1 LRKLVLLGLL
11 AIFALPATAA
21 KRVSVAQ
28 LEQALSA
35 EIASHKADLE
45 IARHLGEYE
54 LTERLTDETLDR
66 FAATLKLEP
75 RTALALQMLA
85 DQSAFQDPPA
95 DELPATAF
103 PDTATQERMLDAA
116 RGYVVKSWS
125 RLPDFFATRA
135 TNRFDDTPSAQ
146 VEGGWPVRSGLHRV
160 GQTSRE
166 IAYRE
171 GHEVTDQPA
180 VAATAQSPET
190 QQELGLN
197 TWGEFGP
204 AMTVVLTD
212 TAKGTL
218 TFHHWERTRAG
229 LAAVYRYS
237 VPRAASHYAVSY
249 CCLRDDPII
258 PQRQSGGRRDQTARV
273 PILPGTARKPFTE
286 TPGYHGSISIDP
298 ASGAILRITLEAELN
313 NGDPLLRAATVVEYG
328 RVTIGDRPYICP
340 ARSLA
345 FSLEEKGGEPFLL
358 LNETTFTHY
367 RRLGTSM
374 RILADAAVPASASP
388 VVPAPAASN
397 PGATEVVSTSPE
409 SAAVASGPT
418 PPQQQPAAE
427 QAAATPPSGQP
438 EAAPTTP
445 ETPGAQPAEPEIST
459 TEATG
464 LPSEPSEAPQPPGV
478 AFHLKL
484 TSRLVDVGVV
494 AYDKKGHSVRDLK
507 LENFELFD
515 NGHKQ
520 EIRFFTPA
528 EAETTA
534 APAPDAALP
543 PTTFS
548 NRATETAAPKAANP
562 TVTGATI
569 LLLDESHIGWSD
581 LSHARQ
587 EMLKFL
593 GGLGPRERVGLYA
606 MTGLGFR
613 VLTEV
618 TTDHAALIARLQK
631 WMPSAQSISQAQ
643 EEETRNRQQFNEVQ
657 NASDLNSV
665 NGNHTDVPDSVAPID
680 PQLLTMGSNPARA
693 SLVILA
699 EVARHL
705 STIPGHKNLVWVSSD
720 NVFAE
725 WQDQAVGID
734 KSPKFIDRF
743 ALRAQ
748 EAMNDAHAAVY
759 PFDVSQLEGGA
770 ITADMQHR
778 NVELTPAA
786 MDNATTAAAG
796 AASAPGASAAS
807 GGSRN
812 MAPGRISAEMS
823 QDLHP
828 IQGPIRQVAEATG
841 GRTIRRAGDLSAALN
856 GIVED
861 GRSAYVLSF
870 APQGPADGQ
879 YHNITV
885 KVSGEHGLTL
895 RYRTG
900 YLFEKEPSTLRE
912 RFQQA
917 VWRPLDVSEIAISAK
932 VTAMNPGAN
941 IMLNIAAGDLALQQ
955 QAGHWMDRL
964 EIFFIERDDAGVR
977 AQVEGQTLGL
987 RLKSSTYQDLLSG
1000 GLPFEHVIQLKPG
1013 TASLRIVVVDENSGR
1028 MGSVTLPA
1036 AAVNAAP

>member
-374 RILADAAVPASASP
+374 RILTDAASPASASP

-397 PGATEVVSTSPE
+397 PGAVDAVFTSAE
-409 SAAVASGPT
+409 GAASASGPSSSA
-418 PPQQQPAAE
+418 PQQPAAE
-427 QAAATPPSGQP
+427 QAAATPPSG
-438 EAAPTTP
+438 
-445 ETPGAQPAEPEIST
+445 
-459 TEATG
+459 
-464 LPSEPSEAPQPPGV
+464 
-478 AFHLKL
+478 
-484 TSRLVDVGVV
+484 
-494 AYDKKGHSVRDLK
+494 
-507 LENFELFD
+507 
-515 NGHKQ
+515 
-520 EIRFFTPA
+520 
-528 EAETTA
+528 
-534 APAPDAALP
+534 
-543 PTTFS
+543 
-548 NRATETAAPKAANP
+548 
-562 TVTGATI
+562 
-569 LLLDESHIGWSD
+569 
-581 LSHARQ
+581 
-587 EMLKFL
+587 
-593 GGLGPRERVGLYA
+593 
-606 MTGLGFR
+606 
-613 VLTEV
+613 
-618 TTDHAALIARLQK
+618 
-631 WMPSAQSISQAQ
+631 
-643 EEETRNRQQFNEVQ
+643 
-657 NASDLNSV
+657 
-665 NGNHTDVPDSVAPID
+665 
-680 PQLLTMGSNPARA
+680 
-693 SLVILA
+693 
-699 EVARHL
+699 
-705 STIPGHKNLVWVSSD
+705 
-720 NVFAE
+720 
-725 WQDQAVGID
+725 
-734 KSPKFIDRF
+734 
-743 ALRAQ
+743 
-748 EAMNDAHAAVY
+748 
-759 PFDVSQLEGGA
+759 
-770 ITADMQHR
+770 
-778 NVELTPAA
+778 
-786 MDNATTAAAG
+786 
-796 AASAPGASAAS
+796 
-807 GGSRN
+807 
-812 MAPGRISAEMS
+812 
-823 QDLHP
+823 
-828 IQGPIRQVAEATG
+828 
-841 GRTIRRAGDLSAALN
+841 
-856 GIVED
+856 
-861 GRSAYVLSF
+861 
-870 APQGPADGQ
+870 
-879 YHNITV
+879 
-885 KVSGEHGLTL
+885 
-895 RYRTG
+895 
-900 YLFEKEPSTLRE
+900 
-912 RFQQA
+912 
-917 VWRPLDVSEIAISAK
+917 
-932 VTAMNPGAN
+932 
-941 IMLNIAAGDLALQQ
+941 
-955 QAGHWMDRL
+955 
-964 EIFFIERDDAGVR
+964 
-977 AQVEGQTLGL
+977 
-987 RLKSSTYQDLLSG
+987 
-1000 GLPFEHVIQLKPG
+1000 
-1013 TASLRIVVVDENSGR
+1013 
-1028 MGSVTLPA
+1028 
-1036 AAVNAAP
+1036 